1 MQVIVYELLNLIIKF
16 TIFVITRN
24 YFQIANY
31 IVYLNEYLLISLGIE
46 YLWIE
51 FPFDKFIILLLL
63 DDLGVTYST
72 LVRSMFFI
80 TYCNKS

>member
-31 IVYLNEYLLISLGIE
+31 IVYLNKYLLISLGIE
-46 YLWIE
+46 YL
-51 FPFDKFIILLLL
+51 
-63 DDLGVTYST
+63 
-72 LVRSMFFI
+72 
-80 TYCNKS
+80 